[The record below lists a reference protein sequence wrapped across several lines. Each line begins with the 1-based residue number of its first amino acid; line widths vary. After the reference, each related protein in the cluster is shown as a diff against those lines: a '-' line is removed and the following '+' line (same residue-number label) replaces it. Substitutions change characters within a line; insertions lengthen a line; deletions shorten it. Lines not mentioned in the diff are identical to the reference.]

1 VTDATV
7 DTRSGKVSGTFRDAR
22 TEPGRARTRGT
33 ARPEAADG
41 NGVHVFRGIPY
52 AAPPTGPRRYRAPQP
67 PDPWTD
73 VRECLDAGPVAPQ
86 PPSPFEA
93 MLGAPSPHWD
103 EDCLTLN
110 VWTPGLDDARRP
122 VMVWIHGGAFVNG
135 SGSTPWYDGTRFA
148 QHGDLVVVTINY
160 RLGALGFLHL
170 APFDRDRFAD
180 AGNCGLLDQIA
191 ALEWVRDNIE
201 NFGGDPSRVTVFGES
216 AGGMSVGTLLGMPAA
231 QGLFARAIV
240 QSGSASFVADEA
252 RATRIAERLLAKLD
266 LDPSRVD
273 EIETIPAQA
282 VVDAQSRLYDEE
294 ARTQLPFVPVV
305 DGLHIPRPPLEAIAA
320 GDAGDVP
327 LLIGTNAHEMTLFL
341 LLDPSLASLDEA
353 SLTKRAVGALGE
365 RGEEAARLYTS
376 NRPGAPLGDA
386 LIALES
392 DRVFRI
398 PAIRLAEAE
407 VRAGRP
413 VHMYLFAWETPAF
426 GGALRSAHALE
437 LPFVWDALDQNGVG
451 ILTGDGPERQA
462 LATRMHR
469 HWIEF
474 ARTGEPGWP
483 EYDLESRRVVVFD
496 GEGERVVADP
506 AGDERRLWDG
516 VG

>member
-1 VTDATV
+1 MTDATV
-7 DTRSGKVSGTFRDAR
+7 DTRSGKVSGTFRDVR

-33 ARPEAADG
+33 ARPEGADG

-305 DGLHIPRPPLEAIAA
+305 DGLHIPRPPLEEIAA

-365 RGEEAARLYTS
+365 RGE
-376 NRPGAPLGDA
+376 
-386 LIALES
+386 
-392 DRVFRI
+392 
-398 PAIRLAEAE
+398 
-407 VRAGRP
+407 
-413 VHMYLFAWETPAF
+413 
-426 GGALRSAHALE
+426 
-437 LPFVWDALDQNGVG
+437 
-451 ILTGDGPERQA
+451 
-462 LATRMHR
+462 
-469 HWIEF
+469 
-474 ARTGEPGWP
+474 
-483 EYDLESRRVVVFD
+483 
-496 GEGERVVADP
+496 
-506 AGDERRLWDG
+506 
-516 VG
+516 